1 MSSGDS
7 AHRNGEGALTSSV
20 SPPGRISVR
29 FTENDRFS
37 FVRSFG
43 WKETGHAMG
52 RGNNICMDKLMIAG
66 GKPLRGTV
74 QISGAKNSAVALI
87 PAAILAETQVV
98 LDNLP
103 NISDVD
109 IYTEL
114 LQELGATITRRD
126 DQMIIDPR
134 GLRSIPMPNGNV
146 KKLRA
151 SYYLWGAL
159 LGRFGEATVGLPGGC
174 NFEPRPFDQHIK
186 GFEALGAQVRNE
198 QGAIH
203 FHAKQLVG
211 AKIYLDIVSV
221 GATINIMLA
230 AAKAKGVTIIEN
242 AAKEPEIID
251 VATLLN
257 SMGAKIKG
265 AGTETIRIEGV
276 DSLRGC
282 RHSIIPDRI
291 QAGTYMIA
299 AAATRGD
306 VIVDNI
312 IPKHMEAVTAKLQ
325 EMGVHIYEMDESI
338 RVVGQPEYESVD
350 VKALVYPGF
359 ATDLQSPMSSLL
371 TQTKGVSIL
380 TDYVY
385 NNRFKHVPELA
396 RMGARIKVEGRSAV
410 IEGSRL
416 SAAKVKATD
425 LRAGA
430 ALVVAGLIASNG
442 VTEISGL
449 EYIERGYDNLVANLK
464 GLGAEVWKQ
473 QE

>member
-1 MSSGDS
+1 M
-7 AHRNGEGALTSSV
+7 E
-20 SPPGRISVR
+20 
-29 FTENDRFS
+29 
-37 FVRSFG
+37 
-43 WKETGHAMG
+43 
-52 RGNNICMDKLMIAG
+52 KLMVAG
-66 GKPLRGTV
+66 GRPLRGTV
-74 QISGAKNSAVALI
+74 QISGAKNSAIALI
-87 PAAILAETQVV
+87 PAAILSETTVT

-103 NISDVD
+103 VLSDVA

-114 LQELGATITRRD
+114 LEELGATVEWKE
-126 DQMIIDPR
+126 DQMIIDPSH
-134 GLRSIPMPNGNV
+134 LRSKPMPNGNV

-151 SYYLWGAL
+151 SYYLMGAL
-159 LGRFGEATVGLPGGC
+159 LGRFGEAVIGLPGGC
-174 NFEPRPFDQHIK
+174 NFEPRPIDQHIK
-186 GFEALGAQVRNE
+186 GFEALGASVSTENGSLHIR
-198 QGAIH
+198 
-203 FHAKQLVG
+203 AKELHG
-211 AKIYLDIVSV
+211 AKIYLDVVSV

-230 AAKAKGVTIIEN
+230 ASRAKGVTLIEN

-257 SMGAKIKG
+257 AMGARIKG

-276 DSLRGC
+276 DSMHGC

-306 VIVDNI
+306 VVIDNI
-312 IPKHMEAVTAKLQ
+312 IPKHLEALTAKLQ

-338 RVVGQPEYESVD
+338 RVVGQPIYESVD

-371 TQTKGVSIL
+371 TQGRGVSIL

-385 NNRFKHVPELA
+385 SNRFKHVPELA
-396 RMGARIKVEGRSAV
+396 RMGAKIKLEGRSAI
-410 IEGSRL
+410 IEGSTL

-430 ALVVAGLIASNG
+430 ALVIAGLTVPDG
-442 VTEISGL
+442 VTEITGV
-449 EYIERGYDNLVANLK
+449 EYIDRGYDRLVINLSN
-464 GLGAEVWKQ
+464 LGAEVWR
-473 QE
+473 EDS

>member
-1 MSSGDS
+1 M
-7 AHRNGEGALTSSV
+7 E
-20 SPPGRISVR
+20 
-29 FTENDRFS
+29 
-37 FVRSFG
+37 
-43 WKETGHAMG
+43 
-52 RGNNICMDKLMIAG
+52 KLMIAG
-66 GKPLRGTV
+66 GRPLRGTV
-74 QISGAKNSAVALI
+74 QISGAKNSAIALI
-87 PAAILAETQVV
+87 PAAILSETAVT

-103 NISDVD
+103 ALSDVA

-114 LQELGATITRRD
+114 LQELGASVEWSK
-126 DQMIIDPR
+126 DQMMIDPSR
-134 GLRSIPMPNGNV
+134 LLSRPMPNGNV

-151 SYYLWGAL
+151 SYYLMGAL
-159 LGRFGEATVGLPGGC
+159 LGRFGEATIGLPGGC
-174 NFEPRPFDQHIK
+174 NFEPRPIDQHIK
-186 GFEALGAQVRNE
+186 GFEALGARISNE
-198 QGAIH
+198 NGALHIQ
-203 FHAKQLVG
+203 AKELRG
-211 AKIYLDIVSV
+211 AKIYLDVVSV

-230 AAKAKGVTIIEN
+230 ASRAKGVTTIEN

-276 DSLRGC
+276 DALHGC

-306 VIVDNI
+306 VIVDNV
-312 IPKHMEAVTAKLQ
+312 IPKHMEALTAKLQ

-338 RVVGQPEYESVD
+338 RVVGQPEYEAVD

-371 TQTKGVSIL
+371 TQTRGVSIL
-380 TDYVY
+380 SDYVY
-385 NNRFKHVPELA
+385 SNRFKHVPELM
-396 RMGARIKVEGRSAV
+396 RMGAKIKVEGRSAV
-410 IEGSRL
+410 IEGGQL

-430 ALVVAGLIASNG
+430 SLVIAGLTVEDG
-442 VTEISGL
+442 VTEITGV
-449 EYIERGYDNLVANLK
+449 EYIDRGYDHLVTNLSN
-464 GLGAEVWKQ
+464 LGAEVWRQ
-473 QE
+473 ND